1 MKLIRGL
8 YNIRPEHKGTVVTI
22 GNFDGVHRGH
32 QAVIRQLHDQARSS
46 CTRTTIFTFDPLPR
60 EYFMGEKAPARLSTF
75 REKYIQFQRL
85 GIDQMLTLPFN
96 ARLAAITAQQF
107 IDEILVNGLGI
118 KALVIGDDFRFGR
131 GRKGDFTMLVD
142 AGKQYGFSVIDTQT
156 QQDGGERISST
167 RIREAL
173 AIGDLALA
181 NCLLGRPYSMSGTV
195 IHGEK
200 LGRTIGFPTAN
211 IRIHRT
217 ISPLHGV
224 FAVEV
229 EGIGYGVTNVGTRP
243 TVDGK
248 GFLIE
253 THLLDFDGD
262 LYGQH
267 INVRWLKKLRGEQKF
282 DSLDAL
288 KAQIQQDIKAARAYF
303 SQLETTTEAP

>member
-8 YNIRPEHKGTVVTI
+8 YNIQPEHRGSVATI
-22 GNFDGVHRGH
+22 GNFDGIHRGH
-32 QAVIRQLHDQARSS
+32 QAVIRQLHALARRYD
-46 CTRTTIFTFDPLPR
+46 CGTTVITFDPLPR
-60 EYFMGEKAPARLSTF
+60 EYFMGDKAPARLTTL
-75 REKYIQFQRL
+75 REKFIQFDRL
-85 GIDQMLTLPFN
+85 GVDRMLTMPFN
-96 ARLAAITAQQF
+96 ARLAEMTARQF
-107 IDEILVNGLGI
+107 IDDVLVRGLAI
-118 KALVIGDDFRFGR
+118 RALVVGDDFRFGK
-131 GRKGDFTMLVD
+131 GREGDFEMLRR
-142 AGKQYGFSVIDTQT
+142 AGERHGFEVIDTETVSDEQ
-156 QQDGGERISST
+156 GRISST
-167 RIREAL
+167 RIRDAL
-173 AIGDLALA
+173 AAGDLETAA
-181 NCLLGRPYSMSGTV
+181 ALLGRPYSMSGTV

-217 ISPLHGV
+217 VSPLRGV

-229 EGIGYGVTNVGTRP
+229 ECIGYGVTNVGTRP

-267 INVRWLKKLRGEQKF
+267 INIRWLKKLRGERKF

-288 KAQIQQDIKAARAYF
+288 KAQIARDIDAARAYF
-303 SQLETTTEAP
+303 SRLESQTN